1 MDHYIPKRR
10 VPVTLWCAQLEGAS
24 GQVFLDLDSSGNRHQ
39 TILEKLNESA
49 PFLPVAMGEEG
60 RVHLFNRSRVLRIV
74 PGRHVLQSDVF
85 ARGFEPWREE
95 RADLVLTDGTHLSGR
110 IWMPLER
117 ETQRL
122 SDFLN
127 QRGAGFFV
135 LITLTGFHL
144 INATAVVE
152 VELAESAGAPLAGM
166 LSANGAD
173 GP

>member
-10 VPVTLWCAQLEGAS
+10 IPVTLWSTELHGAA
-24 GQVFLDLDSSGNRHQ
+24 GQIFLDLDSTGNRHQ
-39 TILEKLNESA
+39 TILEKLNESS

-60 RVHLFNRSRVLRIV
+60 RIHLFNRRRLSRVV
-74 PGRHVLQSDVF
+74 PGRQVLQSDVF

-95 RADLVLTDGTHLSGR
+95 RADVVLTDGTHLSGR

-127 QRGAGFFV
+127 QCGPGFFV
-135 LITLTGFHL
+135 LITLSGLHM
-144 INATAVVE
+144 INAASVVE
-152 VELAESAGAPLAGM
+152 LALAESAGAPLTIES
-166 LSANGAD
+166 LLES
-173 GP
+173 